1 MSFISTSL
9 SVRQILENSNNVQTA
24 AQSGTIQEAIGI
36 SSANVIKFLE
46 PSQEID
52 QLALNVL
59 TIINQQKLSIA
70 TLGGNTGLAS
80 DCYSSNPADITS
92 IYGSLVSGIAVT
104 FGVSLGIVGIGTTQ
118 TVAFGTIFNDT
129 LKAFRYPNIEP
140 ATLNSSTDN
149 PLDGEG
155 FVTLTSFNLG
165 IGKNTLYTI
174 GAGSGIA
181 TVFAL
186 ESAGCASYAGIVNN
200 ITQLKIVYDSQST
213 GIATYINDVNIIK
226 SLKNSAQFEYWSLNK
241 VNNNMSVGISS
252 NSSVLSVLTNI
263 GY

>member
-1 MSFISTSL
+1 MSFISTTL
-9 SVRQILENSNNVQTA
+9 SVREILENSNNVQTA
-24 AQSGTIQEAIGI
+24 AQSGPIQEAISI
-36 SSANVIKFLE
+36 SSANVIKFFE

-59 TIINQQKLSIA
+59 TTINQQKLSIA

-80 DCYSSNPADITS
+80 DCYSSNPADITV

-118 TVAFGTIFNDT
+118 VVAFGTIFNDT
-129 LKAFRYPNIEP
+129 LRVFRYPNIEP

-155 FVTLTSFNLG
+155 YVTLTSFNLG
-165 IGKNTLYTI
+165 IGKSTLYTI
-174 GAGSGIA
+174 GAGSGIS

-186 ESAGCASYAGIVNN
+186 KSAGCASYTGIASS
-200 ITQLKIVYDSQST
+200 ITQFTNIYNSQST
-213 GIATYINDVNIIK
+213 GIVTYINDVNIIK
-226 SLKNSAQFEYWSLNK
+226 GLKNSAQFEYWSLNK

-252 NSSVLSVLTNI
+252 NSSVLSVLANI